1 MIDNYVFQPEC
12 PLLQFT
18 VLKRMFPDPIIYFVV
33 KLSED
38 LLGSQAIG
46 EPPRLWPQPEARPGS
61 RYVTKHQDVRQ
72 LHNTCN

>member
-1 MIDNYVFQPEC
+1 
-12 PLLQFT
+12 
-18 VLKRMFPDPIIYFVV
+18 MFPDPIIYFVV

-46 EPPRLWPQPEARPGS
+46 EPPQLWPQPEARPGS